1 VQPRKKN
8 ATQSHAFAYIEIEEA
23 EAAATHTQNQADALA
38 VGSLFVSLKNSKSRY
53 PRISGNNSPKIFLK
67 VPVPEPGTVR
77 N

>member
-38 VGSLFVSLKNSKSRY
+38 VGSLFVLCLSK
-53 PRISGNNSPKIFLK
+53 IQN
-67 VPVPEPGTVR
+67 PEIQ
-77 N
+77 